1 MPKKR
6 LILASNS
13 PRRIVLLKS
22 LGYHFD
28 IVPHNIEECILGD
41 VLPME
46 LVQNLA
52 FLKATD
58 VARRVS
64 NAIIISADTVIVH
77 KNSILGKPKDVS
89 DAKRI
94 LSMLSDSEHDV
105 ISGVCVMEMPSQK
118 KMLRTE
124 QTRIKMRNINDEE
137 IDSYILTGEPMDKAG
152 AYAIQG
158 EGRKFIEKIDGSFS
172 NAVGLP
178 LELLQEMLN
187 HFMNDENAKK
197 F

>member
-28 IVPHNIEECILGD
+28 IVPHDIEECIIGD

-77 KNSILGKPKDVS
+77 KKSILGKPKDVS

-94 LSMLSDSEHDV
+94 LSILSDSEHDI
-105 ISGVCVMEMPSQK
+105 ISGVCVMEMPSRK
-118 KMLRTE
+118 KMLRIERTH
-124 QTRIKMRNINDEE
+124 IKMKSMEDEE
-137 IDSYILTGEPMDKAG
+137 IDRYILTGEAMDKAG

-158 EGRKFIEKIDGSFS
+158 EGRKYIEKIDGSYS

-187 HFMNDENAKK
+187 HFMNDENA
-197 F
+197 

>member
-6 LILASNS
+6 LILASTS

-22 LGYHFD
+22 LGYLFD
-28 IVPHNIEECILGD
+28 IIPHDIEECIQGN
-41 VLPME
+41 VLPAE

-52 FLKATD
+52 FLKASD
-58 VARRVS
+58 VARRVCD
-64 NAIIISADTVIVH
+64 AVIVSADTIIVH
-77 KNSILGKPKDVS
+77 EKSILGKPKDVS

-94 LSMLSDSEHDV
+94 LSILSNSEHDV
-105 ISGVCVMEMPSQK
+105 ISGVCVMASPSRK
-118 KMLRTE
+118 KMLRIERTH
-124 QTRIKMRNINDEE
+124 IKMKYIKDEE
-137 IDSYILTGEPMDKAG
+137 IDRYILTGEPMDKAG

-158 EGRKFIEKIDGSFS
+158 EGRKFIEKIDGSYS

-187 HFMNDENAKK
+187 HFMNDENA
-197 F
+197 

>member
-6 LILASNS
+6 LILASTS

-28 IVPHNIEECILGD
+28 IVPHDIEECILGD

-77 KNSILGKPKDVS
+77 KKSILGKPKDVS

-105 ISGVCVMEMPSQK
+105 ISGVCVMEMPSRK
-118 KMLRTE
+118 KMLRIERTH
-124 QTRIKMRNINDEE
+124 IKMKSIKDEE
-137 IDSYILTGEPMDKAG
+137 IDRYILTGEPMDKAG

-158 EGRKFIEKIDGSFS
+158 EGLKFIEKIDGSYS

-187 HFMNDENAKK
+187 HFMNDENA
-197 F
+197 

>member
-28 IVPHNIEECILGD
+28 IIPHDIEECIHGN
-41 VLPME
+41 VSPTE
-46 LVQNLA
+46 LVQKLA
-52 FLKATD
+52 FLKASD
-58 VARRVS
+58 VARRVC
-64 NAIIISADTVIVH
+64 NAIIISADTIVVH
-77 KNSILGKPKDVS
+77 KKSILGKPKDIN
-89 DAKRI
+89 DAKRTLTI
-94 LSMLSDSEHDV
+94 LSDSEHDV
-105 ISGVCVMEMPSQK
+105 ISGVCVMELPSRK
-118 KMLRTE
+118 KMLRIE
-124 QTRIKMRNINDEE
+124 QTHIKMRTIKDEE
-137 IDSYILTGEPMDKAG
+137 IDRYILTGEPMDKAG

-172 NAVGLP
+172 NVVGLP

-187 HFMNDENAKK
+187 HFMNDENA
-197 F
+197 

>member
-28 IVPHNIEECILGD
+28 IVPHDIEECIIGD

-77 KNSILGKPKDVS
+77 KKSILGKPKDVS

-105 ISGVCVMEMPSQK
+105 ISGVCVMEMPSRK
-118 KMLRTE
+118 KMLRIERTH
-124 QTRIKMRNINDEE
+124 IKMKNIKDEE
-137 IDSYILTGEPMDKAG
+137 IDRYILTGEPMDKAG

-158 EGRKFIEKIDGSFS
+158 EGGKFIEKIDGSYS

-187 HFMNDENAKK
+187 HFMNEEDA
-197 F
+197 

>member
-28 IVPHNIEECILGD
+28 IVPHDIEECILGD

-77 KNSILGKPKDVS
+77 KNNILGKPKDVS

-94 LSMLSDSEHDV
+94 LSILSDSEHDI
-105 ISGVCVMEMPSQK
+105 ISGVCVMEMPSRK
-118 KMLRTE
+118 KMLRIERTHI
-124 QTRIKMRNINDEE
+124 RMKNIKDEE
-137 IDSYILTGEPMDKAG
+137 IDRYILTGEPMDKAG

-178 LELLQEMLN
+178 LELLQEMLK
-187 HFMNDENAKK
+187 HFMSGENA
-197 F
+197 

>member
-28 IVPHNIEECILGD
+28 IVRHDIEECILGD

-77 KNSILGKPKDVS
+77 KKSILGKPKDVS

-105 ISGVCVMEMPSQK
+105 ISGVCVMEMPSRK
-118 KMLRTE
+118 KMLRIERTH
-124 QTRIKMRNINDEE
+124 IKMKNIKDEE
-137 IDSYILTGEPMDKAG
+137 IDRYILTGEPMDKAG

-158 EGRKFIEKIDGSFS
+158 EGGKFIEKIDGSYS

-178 LELLQEMLN
+178 LELLQEMLS
-187 HFMNDENAKK
+187 HFMSDANA
-197 F
+197 

>member
-28 IVPHNIEECILGD
+28 IVPHDIEECILGD

-158 EGRKFIEKIDGSFS
+158 EGRKFIEKIDGSYS

-178 LELLQEMLN
+178 LELLQEMLS
-187 HFMNDENAKK
+187 HFMSDENA
-197 F
+197 

>member
-13 PRRIVLLKS
+13 PRRIALLKS

-28 IVPHNIEECILGD
+28 IVPHDIEECILGD

-124 QTRIKMRNINDEE
+124 QTRIKIRNINDEE

-158 EGRKFIEKIDGSFS
+158 EGGKFIEKIDGSYS

-178 LELLQEMLN
+178 LELLQEMLS
-187 HFMNDENAKK
+187 HFMSDENA
-197 F
+197 

>member
-28 IVPHNIEECILGD
+28 IVPHDIEECILGD

-77 KNSILGKPKDVS
+77 KKSILGKPKDVS

-105 ISGVCVMEMPSQK
+105 ISGVCVMEMPSRK
-118 KMLRTE
+118 KMLRIERTH
-124 QTRIKMRNINDEE
+124 IKMKSIKDEE
-137 IDSYILTGEPMDKAG
+137 IDRYILTGEPMDKAG

-158 EGRKFIEKIDGSFS
+158 EGRKFIEKIDGSCS
-172 NAVGLP
+172 NAVGFP

-187 HFMNDENAKK
+187 HFMNEEDA
-197 F
+197 

>member
-28 IVPHNIEECILGD
+28 IVPPGIVEGIHDN
-41 VLPME
+41 VLPTE
-46 LVQNLA
+46 LVQKLA
-52 FLKATD
+52 FLKASD
-58 VARRVS
+58 VARRVCD
-64 NAIIISADTVIVH
+64 AVIVSADTIIVH
-77 KNSILGKPKDVS
+77 EKSILGKPKDVS
-89 DAKRI
+89 DARRI
-94 LSMLSDSEHDV
+94 LSILSNSEHDV
-105 ISGVCVMEMPSQK
+105 ISGVCVMASPSRK
-118 KMLRTE
+118 KMLRIERTH
-124 QTRIKMRNINDEE
+124 IKMKYIKDEE
-137 IDSYILTGEPMDKAG
+137 IDRYILTGEPMDKAG

-158 EGRKFIEKIDGSFS
+158 EGRKFIEKIDGSYS

-187 HFMNDENAKK
+187 HFMNDENA
-197 F
+197 

>member
-28 IVPHNIEECILGD
+28 IVPHDIEECILGD

-77 KNSILGKPKDVS
+77 KKSILGKPKDVS

-105 ISGVCVMEMPSQK
+105 ISGVCVMEMPSRK
-118 KMLRTE
+118 KMLRIERTH
-124 QTRIKMRNINDEE
+124 IKMKNIKDEE
-137 IDSYILTGEPMDKAG
+137 IDRYILTGEPMDKAG

-158 EGRKFIEKIDGSFS
+158 EGGKFIEKIDGSYS

-187 HFMNDENAKK
+187 HFMSDENA
-197 F
+197 

>member
-28 IVPHNIEECILGD
+28 IVPHEIEECILGD

-77 KNSILGKPKDVS
+77 KKSILGKPKDVS

-105 ISGVCVMEMPSQK
+105 ISGVCVMEMPSRK
-118 KMLRTE
+118 KMLRIERTH
-124 QTRIKMRNINDEE
+124 IKMKNIKDEE
-137 IDSYILTGEPMDKAG
+137 IDRYILTGEPMDKAG

-158 EGRKFIEKIDGSFS
+158 EGGKFIEKIDGSYS

-178 LELLQEMLN
+178 LELLQEMLS
-187 HFMNDENAKK
+187 HFMSDENA
-197 F
+197 

>member
-28 IVPHNIEECILGD
+28 IVPHDIEECILGD

-77 KNSILGKPKDVS
+77 KKSILGKPKDIS

-94 LSMLSDSEHDV
+94 LSILSDSEHDV
-105 ISGVCVMEMPSQK
+105 ISGVCVMEMPSRK
-118 KMLRTE
+118 KMLRIERTH
-124 QTRIKMRNINDEE
+124 IKMKNIKDEE
-137 IDSYILTGEPMDKAG
+137 IDRYILTGEPMDKAG

-158 EGRKFIEKIDGSFS
+158 EGRKFIEKIDGSYS

>member
-28 IVPHNIEECILGD
+28 IVPHDIEECILGN

-77 KNSILGKPKDVS
+77 KKSILGKPKDVS

-94 LSMLSDSEHDV
+94 LSILSDSEHDI
-105 ISGVCVMEMPSQK
+105 ISGVCVMEMPSRK
-118 KMLRTE
+118 KMLRIERTH
-124 QTRIKMRNINDEE
+124 IKMKSMEDEE
-137 IDSYILTGEPMDKAG
+137 IDRYILTGEAMDKAG

-158 EGRKFIEKIDGSFS
+158 EGRKYIEKIDGSYS

-187 HFMNDENAKK
+187 HFMNDENA
-197 F
+197 

>member
-28 IVPHNIEECILGD
+28 IVPHDIEECILGD

-77 KNSILGKPKDVS
+77 KKSILGKPKDVS

-105 ISGVCVMEMPSQK
+105 ISGVCVMEMPSRK
-118 KMLRTE
+118 KMLRIERTH
-124 QTRIKMRNINDEE
+124 IKMKNIKDEE
-137 IDSYILTGEPMDKAG
+137 IDRYILTGEPMDKAG

-158 EGRKFIEKIDGSFS
+158 EGGKFIEKIDGSYS

-178 LELLQEMLN
+178 LELLQEMLS
-187 HFMNDENAKK
+187 HFMSDENAKK

>member
-28 IVPHNIEECILGD
+28 IVSHDIEELIHDD
-41 VLPME
+41 VLPTE

-52 FLKATD
+52 FLKASD
-58 VARRVS
+58 VARRVCD
-64 NAIIISADTVIVH
+64 AIIVSADTIVVH
-77 KNSILGKPKDVS
+77 KKSILGKPKDVG

-94 LSMLSDSEHDV
+94 LSILRNSEHDV
-105 ISGVCVMEMPSQK
+105 VSGVCVMEMPSRK
-118 KMLRTE
+118 KMLRIGRTH
-124 QTRIKMRNINDEE
+124 IKMKNVKDEE
-137 IDSYILTGEPMDKAG
+137 IDRYILTGEPMDKAG

-158 EGRKFIEKIDGSFS
+158 EGRKFIEKIDGSYS

-178 LELLQEMLN
+178 LELLQEMLS
-187 HFMNDENAKK
+187 HFMNDENA
-197 F
+197 

>member
-28 IVPHNIEECILGD
+28 IVPHDIEECIIGD
-41 VLPME
+41 VLRME

-77 KNSILGKPKDVS
+77 KKSILGKPKDIS

-94 LSMLSDSEHDV
+94 LSILSDSEHDI
-105 ISGVCVMEMPSQK
+105 ISGVCVMEMPSRK
-118 KMLRTE
+118 KMLRIERTH
-124 QTRIKMRNINDEE
+124 IKMKSIEDEE
-137 IDSYILTGEPMDKAG
+137 IDRYILTGEPMDKAG

-158 EGRKFIEKIDGSFS
+158 EGSKFVEKIDGSYS

-187 HFMNDENAKK
+187 HFMNEEDA
-197 F
+197 

>member
-28 IVPHNIEECILGD
+28 IVRHDIEECILGD

-77 KNSILGKPKDVS
+77 KKSILGKPKDVS

-105 ISGVCVMEMPSQK
+105 ISGVCVMEMPSRK
-118 KMLRTE
+118 KMLRIERTH
-124 QTRIKMRNINDEE
+124 IKMKNIKDEE
-137 IDSYILTGEPMDKAG
+137 IDRYILTGEPMDKAG

-158 EGRKFIEKIDGSFS
+158 EGGKFIEKIDGSYS

-178 LELLQEMLN
+178 LELLQEMLS
-187 HFMNDENAKK
+187 HFMNDENT
-197 F
+197 

>member
-28 IVPHNIEECILGD
+28 IIPHDIEECIHGN
-41 VLPME
+41 VLPTE

-52 FLKATD
+52 FLKASD
-58 VARRVS
+58 VARRVCD
-64 NAIIISADTVIVH
+64 AVIVSADTIIVH
-77 KNSILGKPKDVS
+77 EKSILGKPKDVS

-94 LSMLSDSEHDV
+94 LSILSNSEHDV
-105 ISGVCVMEMPSQK
+105 ISGVCVMEMPSRK
-118 KMLRTE
+118 KMLRIERTH
-124 QTRIKMRNINDEE
+124 IKMKSVKDEE
-137 IDSYILTGEPMDKAG
+137 IDRYILTGEPMDKAG

-158 EGRKFIEKIDGSFS
+158 ESRKFIEKIDGSFS

-187 HFMNDENAKK
+187 HFMNDENA
-197 F
+197 

>member
-28 IVPHNIEECILGD
+28 IVPHDIEECILGD

-94 LSMLSDSEHDV
+94 LSILSDSEHDI
-105 ISGVCVMEMPSQK
+105 ISGVCVMEMPSRK
-118 KMLRTE
+118 KMLRIERTHI
-124 QTRIKMRNINDEE
+124 RMKNIKDEE
-137 IDSYILTGEPMDKAG
+137 IDRYILTGEPMDKAG

-158 EGRKFIEKIDGSFS
+158 EGRKFIEKIDGSYS

-187 HFMNDENAKK
+187 HFMNDENA
-197 F
+197 

>member
-13 PRRIVLLKS
+13 PRRIALLKS

-28 IVPHNIEECILGD
+28 IIPHDIEECIHSN
-41 VLPME
+41 VLPAE

-52 FLKATD
+52 FLKAID
-58 VARRVS
+58 VAGRVCD
-64 NAIIISADTVIVH
+64 AVIVSADTIIVH
-77 KNSILGKPKDVS
+77 EKGILGKPKDVS

-94 LSMLSDSEHDV
+94 LSILSNSEHEV
-105 ISGVCVMEMPSQK
+105 ISGVCVMEMLSRK

-124 QTRIKMRNINDEE
+124 RTHIKMRNIKDEE
-137 IDSYILTGEPMDKAG
+137 IDRYILTGEPMDKAG

-158 EGRKFIEKIDGSFS
+158 EGRKFIERIDGSYS

-187 HFMNDENAKK
+187 HFMNDENA
-197 F
+197 

>member
-28 IVPHNIEECILGD
+28 IVPHDIEECILGD
-41 VLPME
+41 VLPIE

-77 KNSILGKPKDVS
+77 KKSILGKPKDVC

-105 ISGVCVMEMPSQK
+105 ISGVCVMEMPSRK
-118 KMLRTE
+118 KMLRIERTHI
-124 QTRIKMRNINDEE
+124 RMKNIKDEE
-137 IDSYILTGEPMDKAG
+137 IDRYILTGEPMDKAG

-158 EGRKFIEKIDGSFS
+158 EGSKYIEKIDGSYS

-187 HFMNDENAKK
+187 HFMNDENA
-197 F
+197 